1 MRARFRINSMHRMQ
15 LVENNHWYYNIEGKF
30 GFRMTGLKDPV

>member
-1 MRARFRINSMHRMQ
+1 MHRMC
-15 LVENNHWYYNIEGKF
+15 LVENNHWDYKIEGKF